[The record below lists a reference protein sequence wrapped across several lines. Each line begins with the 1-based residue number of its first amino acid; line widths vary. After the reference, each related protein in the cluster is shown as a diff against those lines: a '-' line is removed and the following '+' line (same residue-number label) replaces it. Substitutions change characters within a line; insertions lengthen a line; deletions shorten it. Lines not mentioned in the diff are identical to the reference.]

1 VGLPIIARHAS
12 PIADSPN
19 RANPISAKVVM
30 AIVAPSQGLRAISLR
45 RGPNR
50 KIPQKWFAVNTP

>member
-19 RANPISAKVVM
+19 RVNPISAKVVM
-30 AIVAPSQGLRAISLR
+30 AIVAPNPGRPAISLR

-50 KIPQKWFAVNTP
+50 KIPQKWFAANTP